1 MLLPTEGKA
10 KYFILINYKKHTN
23 SLMSHPNTVVPRLSF
38 RLQRLDPES
47 VTHCSTTQTVAA
59 LYLVCYDPHLHPD
72 NENTSQDT
80 WHFL

>member
-1 MLLPTEGKA
+1 
-10 KYFILINYKKHTN
+10 
-23 SLMSHPNTVVPRLSF
+23 MSYPNTVVPRLSF

-47 VTHCSTTQTVAA
+47 MTHCSTAQTVAA

-80 WHFL
+80 WHFLQIKPYWACEINIMGAESY